1 MEIAPRRGYGRGMA
15 EITNLTR
22 FRKARARADK
32 RRQGDENA
40 ALFGRTKAQKAAE
53 DADRNRAAR
62 TLDQHRREDAAG
74 DDAGDDAGDGGEDG
88 ADG

>member
-1 MEIAPRRGYGRGMA
+1 MA

-40 ALFGRTKAQKAAE
+40 ALFGRTRAQKAAE
-53 DADRNRAAR
+53 DAARARAAR
-62 TLDQHRREDAAG
+62 TLDQHRREDEA
-74 DDAGDDAGDGGEDG
+74 EDG

>member
-1 MEIAPRRGYGRGMA
+1 MEIVPRRGYGRGMA

-22 FRKARARADK
+22 FRKARARAAK

-40 ALFGRTKAQKAAE
+40 ALFGRTKAQKTAD
-53 DADRNRAAR
+53 DADRTRAAR

>member
-1 MEIAPRRGYGRGMA
+1 MEIAPRGGYGRGMA

-22 FRKARARADK
+22 FRKARARAAK

-40 ALFGRTKAQKAAE
+40 ALFGRTRAQKAAE
-53 DADRNRAAR
+53 EADRTRAAR
-62 TLDQHRREDAAG
+62 TLDQHRREDE
-74 DDAGDDAGDGGEDG
+74 AGDGPGDG

>member
-1 MEIAPRRGYGRGMA
+1 MA

-40 ALFGRTKAQKAAE
+40 ALFGRTRAQKAAE
-53 DADRNRAAR
+53 EADRTHAAR
-62 TLDQHRREDAAG
+62 TLDQHRREDE
-74 DDAGDDAGDGGEDG
+74 AGDGPGDG

>member
-1 MEIAPRRGYGRGMA
+1 MEIVPRRGYGRGMA

-40 ALFGRTKAQKAAE
+40 ALHLAKVPGIDAILTGHQHLVFPGKDFANIDGVDAAALLLGDALE
-53 DADRNRAAR
+53 DAF
-62 TLDQHRREDAAG
+62 
-74 DDAGDDAGDGGEDG
+74 G
-88 ADG
+88 A

>member
-53 DADRNRAAR
+53 DAARTRAAR

-74 DDAGDDAGDGGEDG
+74 EGGDDAGDGGEDG

>member
-1 MEIAPRRGYGRGMA
+1 MEIAPRGGYGRGMA

-22 FRKARARADK
+22 FRKARARAAK

-53 DADRNRAAR
+53 EADRTRAAR

-74 DDAGDDAGDGGEDG
+74 DDAGDGGEDG